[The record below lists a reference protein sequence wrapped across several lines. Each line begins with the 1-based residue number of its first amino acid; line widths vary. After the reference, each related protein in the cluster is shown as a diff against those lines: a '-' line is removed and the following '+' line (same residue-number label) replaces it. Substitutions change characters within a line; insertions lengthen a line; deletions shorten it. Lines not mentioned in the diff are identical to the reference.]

1 MRKLKIN
8 RKGRVNNVRAN
19 NAHIH
24 EYAQFHTHITFS
36 GNSGAKALP
45 PKASKHTNLE
55 AQKRNTIAQI
65 AWPRVLT
72 RPEITNAA
80 INNAAKAKGNTEKST
95 LNIRSLKSEL

>member
-1 MRKLKIN
+1 
-8 RKGRVNNVRAN
+8 
-19 NAHIH
+19 
-24 EYAQFHTHITFS
+24 
-36 GNSGAKALP
+36 
-45 PKASKHTNLE
+45 LE

-80 INNAAKAKGNTEKST
+80 INNAAKTKGNTEKST